1 MNPVGS
7 ISVGPTDR
15 AVEVGSFS
23 LEEDDDTL
31 FVDVQQMSPNQV
43 WNYSYGLL
51 WWESA
56 FGRELGTEKV
66 YGHQVGETYKLGIG
80 RTPRSRSGRI
90 MFAPRAYNR
99 RWISIEN
106 PPTWTLTISAESGK
120 SNSGALPDVPSFGT
134 RATLGVLSDLVGAGV
149 SYAITGSETPYA
161 LIRLIK

>member
-15 AVEVGSFS
+15 EVEVGSFS
-23 LEEDDDTL
+23 LDEEHDTL
-31 FVDVQQMSPNQV
+31 FIDVQQMSPNQV

-80 RTPRSRSGRI
+80 RSPRSRAGRI

-106 PPTWTLTISAESGK
+106 PPTWTLSISAQSAK
-120 SNSGALPDVPSFGT
+120 SNSGSFPDVPAFGV
-134 RATLGVLSDLVGAGV
+134 RATLGVFADLVGAGV
-149 SYAITGSETPYA
+149 SYAITDGAAKILLSPF
-161 LIRLIK
+161 K

>member
-7 ISVGPTDR
+7 ISVGPTDL

-23 LEEDDDTL
+23 LDEEHDTL

-80 RTPRSRSGRI
+80 RSPRSRAGRI

-106 PPTWTLTISAESGK
+106 PPTWTLSISAESAK
-120 SNSGALPDVPSFGT
+120 SNSGSVTDIPAFGF
-134 RATLGVLSDLVGAGV
+134 RATLGVFADLVGAGV
-149 SYAITGSETPYA
+149 SYAITDGTAKILLSPF
-161 LIRLIK
+161 K

>member
-15 AVEVGSFS
+15 TVEVGSFS

-43 WNYSYGLL
+43 WNYSFGLL

-106 PPTWTLTISAESGK
+106 PPTWTLSISAESAQ
-120 SNSGALPDVPSFGT
+120 SGSGSLPDVPTFGV
-134 RATLGVLSDLVGAGV
+134 RATLGSLVNPDNTR
-149 SYAITGSETPYA
+149 IPYTIINGIA
-161 LIRLIK
+161 YIQ

>member
-31 FVDVQQMSPNQV
+31 FVDVQQMSPNQI

-51 WWESA
+51 WWESS

-66 YGHQVGETYKLGIG
+66 YGHQVGETYKLGFG
-80 RTPRSRSGRI
+80 RAPRSRTGRI

-106 PPTWTLTISAESGK
+106 PPTWTLSISAESG
-120 SNSGALPDVPSFGT
+120 SSGVIPDVPSFGV
-134 RATLGVLSDLVGAGV
+134 RATLGVLSDLVGSGV
-149 SYAITGSETPYA
+149 SYAITGSDTPYA

>member
-7 ISVGPTDR
+7 ISVGPTDL

-31 FVDVQQMSPNQV
+31 FIDVQQMSPNQV

-80 RTPRSRSGRI
+80 RSPRSRSGRI

-106 PPTWTLTISAESGK
+106 PPTWTLSFSAES
-120 SNSGALPDVPSFGT
+120 NILVPSDPVVVNSFV
-134 RATLGVLSDLVGAGV
+134 RASDGSGLSLVQV
-149 SYAITGSETPYA
+149 DFS
-161 LIRLIK
+161 